1 MGCRYGTKYAKATEN
16 ELMHW
21 YYCCDDTAFE
31 ALWWCRLYGWVTRF
45 VALRVRNREDVEDIA
60 MNVAFKILRTKHRP
74 TLRFCS
80 QKGELRSWIVK
91 IAGNEISD
99 HIRKQKL
106 VTFFS
111 VLMRLSESTEEEAA
125 DINEI
130 QFADDP
136 SERLIKRIW
145 IQEAVQKLGEPSR
158 TIVLLYFWEEFTQ
171 EEISKE
177 LGISVATVNRKLKR
191 DLACLREI
199 LTRMK
204 NSDKLCRNNR

>member
-45 VALRVRNREDVEDIA
+45 VALRVRNPVDMQDIV
-60 MNVAFKILRTKHRP
+60 MNAVCKILNTKHQPDTRFDP
-74 TLRFCS
+74 RKGTLH
-80 QKGELRSWIVK
+80 SWVARIVS
-91 IAGNEISD
+91 NEISD
-99 HIRKQKL
+99 YFEKRDREPPI
-106 VTFFS
+106 S
-111 VLMRLSESTEEEAA
+111 ALMNLSESAGEEIFNTWETLLTYEPSGGLTPD
-125 DINEI
+125 DI
-130 QFADDP
+130 Q
-136 SERLIKRIW
+136 K
-145 IQEAVQKLGEPSR
+145 AVQKLGEPSR